1 MDYNGTQQEKRLN
14 SLSPLHF
21 DEKGNLTTETQ
32 AIFPAQNITVELYK
46 DGNLIFSSEKD
57 KNGEL
62 FAATPGKRTE
72 ITFKYSGEVSA
83 NITIADW
90 ATVIQHITMN

>member
-1 MDYNGTQQEKRLN
+1 MEVNGINKMKKN
-14 SLSPLHF
+14 
-21 DEKGNLTTETQ
+21 
-32 AIFPAQNITVELYK
+32 
-46 DGNLIFSSEKD
+46 

>member
-1 MDYNGTQQEKRLN
+1 MPEILNIELKIQKAHWTTMATQQEKRLN
-14 SLSPLHF
+14 S
-21 DEKGNLTTETQ
+21 
-32 AIFPAQNITVELYK
+32 LYK

>member
-1 MDYNGTQQEKRLN
+1 MKYHKCHLKIKVGTR
-14 SLSPLHF
+14 
-21 DEKGNLTTETQ
+21 TEDRV
-32 AIFPAQNITVELYK
+32 AAGVINF
-46 DGNLIFSSEKD
+46 NLIFSSEKD

>member
-1 MDYNGTQQEKRLN
+1 MDYNGNPTGEEVEFAFPA
-14 SLSPLHF
+14 SF

-62 FAATPGKRTE
+62 WFGTNGNGICKFNGT
-72 ITFKYSGEVSA
+72 TFIEFK
-83 NITIADW
+83 I
-90 ATVIQHITMN
+90 

>member
-1 MDYNGTQQEKRLN
+1 MATQQEKRLN
-14 SLSPLHF
+14 SLSPLLLTK
-21 DEKGNLTTETQ
+21 KGNLTTETQ

-46 DGNLIFSSEKD
+46 DGNLIFLAKRQ
-57 KNGEL
+57 KWRIIRCN
-62 FAATPGKRTE
+62 PGKRTE